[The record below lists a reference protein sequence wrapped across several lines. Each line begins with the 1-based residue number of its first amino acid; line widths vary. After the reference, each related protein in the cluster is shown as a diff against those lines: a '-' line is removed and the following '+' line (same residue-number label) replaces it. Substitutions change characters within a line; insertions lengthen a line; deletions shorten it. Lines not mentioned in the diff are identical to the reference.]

1 MLEIKE
7 SMTKSDFDK
16 MVKLEDLEYFTSLQL
31 KNFVKESSDQIIKSE
46 GSQEE
51 MYHELA
57 VEIRSFK
64 PVIVWDDKL
73 EKSIY
78 HVRKRQV
85 EWDKPEGDDI
95 SKARGGIYL
104 NTPENQKLG
113 RVGQK
118 YGGKKAEVEGKKE
131 DTKSESEGKEEEEGR
146 SDYSKLDSEGK
157 LKYHTEQHERFK
169 NAEERGD
176 GELSNYYKKLADYHK
191 KEAEKYKGE
200 EKNKDE
206 GKVMNEKINTEKE
219 LKVFVDKHR
228 ANIIEIN
235 GVKFG
240 KLYPMLEV
248 TNKHAQYYDTDSQG
262 YKSLSAPFTVILK

>member
-31 KNFVKESSDQIIKSE
+31 KNFVTESSDQISKSE
-46 GSQEE
+46 GSKEE

-85 EWDKPEGDDI
+85 EWDKPDGDDI

-118 YGGKKAEVEGKKE
+118 YGGDRKKEETGEKKE
-131 DTKSESEGKEEEEGR
+131 DTES
-146 SDYSKLDSEGK
+146 DSE
-157 LKYHTEQHERFK
+157 R
-169 NAEERGD
+169 
-176 GELSNYYKKLADYHK
+176 K
-191 KEAEKYKGE
+191 KE
-200 EKNKDE
+200 E